1 MNHDE
6 LEQLIS
12 FLYTG
17 FVTFNSQ
24 NESQK
29 FKDLLHHFK
38 IHVPSSTEDEIS
50 PLLLLNDQ
58 SEFLSSSGSS
68 VDQNAILYEFQTAFN
83 PNQQE
88 DVNSILAEIIS
99 EYNPKDENSRCW
111 YVCKI
116 HELLSFCLSFQN
128 KQLK

>member
-1 MNHDE
+1 MSHDE

-24 NESQK
+24 NETQK

-38 IHVPSSTEDEIS
+38 IHVPSSSEDELS
-50 PLLLLNDQ
+50 RFLLLNDQ
-58 SEFLSSSGSS
+58 SEFLSSSGST

-99 EYNPKDENSRCW
+99 EYNPKDENSR
-111 YVCKI
+111 YFSFYNSGKG
-116 HELLSFCLSFQN
+116 LSL
-128 KQLK
+128 